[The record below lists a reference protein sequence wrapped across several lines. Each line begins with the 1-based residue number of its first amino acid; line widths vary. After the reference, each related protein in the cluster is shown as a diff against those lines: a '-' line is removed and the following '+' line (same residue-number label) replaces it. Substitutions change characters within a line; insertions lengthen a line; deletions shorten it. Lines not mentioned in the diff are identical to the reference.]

1 MKSVTIRSK
10 QSFGN
15 SYLTKQKLMVVLLI
29 ITPFVLLIFA
39 KKCTN
44 TKNSKNV
51 ILVGKILTFISL
63 LMLFIVLFSI
73 FIIPRIVSIN

>member
-51 ILVGKILTFISL
+51 ILFGKILTFISL